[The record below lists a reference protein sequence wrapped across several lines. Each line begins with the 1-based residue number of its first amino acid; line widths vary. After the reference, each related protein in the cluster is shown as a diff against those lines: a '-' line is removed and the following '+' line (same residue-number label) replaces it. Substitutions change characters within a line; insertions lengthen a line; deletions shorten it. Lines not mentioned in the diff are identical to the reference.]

1 MKKANLFIIVIIAI
15 AAFGCDEN
23 KVFEEH
29 SGEFPNYR
37 WEKSVYINFDPE
49 IDDTD
54 SKYQILVAFRHV
66 HGFQLKKLKL
76 GVNITSP
83 SGKVQNKK
91 YKLKVAKNA
100 TEYYSDC
107 AGDYCDLVEVV
118 EKKFKFKEK
127 GKYTFEIG
135 QITNVDPLPNVMKVG
150 LIINKVVKEKKEN
163 E

>member
-1 MKKANLFIIVIIAI
+1 MKKTNLMIIVLIVVT
-15 AAFGCDEN
+15 AFSCNEN
-23 KVFEEH
+23 EVFENH

-54 SKYQILVAFRHV
+54 SKYQISIAFRHV

-76 GVNITSP
+76 AVKITSP

-91 YKLKVAKNA
+91 YKLKVAKNE

-127 GKYTFEIG
+127 GKYKFEIG

-150 LIINKVVKEKKEN
+150 LIIDKVVKTKKE
-163 E
+163 